1 MKQFAFPFSVAYK
14 NETERNSILEI
25 LSSLGYSTYEPLRSN
40 TGTILTKV
48 KNENKDGKSD
58 SGFAMII
65 PSGLVQIDDL
75 YNNDRYNIA
84 CFEPVLIRDIAAA
97 GTGSFWSKNEPFIA
111 GGYYYT
117 INFQH
122 GCDVSK
128 HETWRRATLEEICEH
143 HGYEIKGRDIV
154 KKEFAT
160 GGVVGES
167 ISNCDKSYC
176 DIAMKLDTAQTEIKR
191 LKEENVKLS
200 KLAIAASL
208 KAERYERQYN
218 NLDEREGKLKGLI
231 RDIMDVMDME

>member
-25 LSSLGYSTYEPLRSN
+25 LSSLGYSIYEPLRSN

-58 SGFAMII
+58 SGFAMIV

-75 YNNDRYNIA
+75 YNNDRYSIA

-97 GTGSFWSKNEPFIA
+97 VTGCTWNKNEPYIA
-111 GGYYYT
+111 NGNYYT
-117 INFQH
+117 ISFQY
-122 GCDVSK
+122 GIDIREYES
-128 HETWRRATLEEICEH
+128 WRRATLEEICEH

-154 KKEFAT
+154 KKESAT
-160 GGVVGES
+160 SGILGFVGEPV
-167 ISNCDKSYC
+167 SNWDKSYSE
-176 DIAMKLDTAQTEIKR
+176 IAAKLDSVQAEIKR

-200 KLAIAASL
+200 KLAIAVSL

-218 NLDEREGKLKGLI
+218 NLDEREGKLK
-231 RDIMDVMDME
+231 